1 MDTKTII
8 IICAVVAVVLIISI
22 TVYILTRGNY
32 TRVLCGSKHFEG
44 DFASYVS
51 NTKLPLSQEG
61 NRYSYSFW
69 LYIINLPENSEFET
83 DVNYDKPI
91 LYRYGSPN
99 ISYNTKL
106 HRLRFQIAYKDNL
119 DMVNYYNLDVDKTKV
134 QTWTNY
140 VLVVNDRHVS
150 IYENGKLLTGAK
162 IPHVPF
168 IFNRNI
174 YLGEKD
180 NNFNGYVAEIK
191 YFNKALKQ
199 DAIKAL
205 HGSRPSL
212 PNISN

>member
-8 IICAVVAVVLIISI
+8 IICATVSAVFIISLI
-22 TVYILTRGNY
+22 VYILTRGNY

-44 DFASYVS
+44 TYASYVS

-61 NRYSYSFW
+61 NRYTYSFW
-69 LYIINLPENSEFET
+69 LYIVNLPENSEFET
-83 DVNYDKPI
+83 NVHYDKPI

-99 ISYNTKL
+99 ISYNTKH

-119 DMVNYYNLDVDKTKV
+119 DMVNYYDLDVDKTKA
-134 QTWTNY
+134 QTWVHYT
-140 VLVVNDRHVS
+140 LVVNNRNVYV
-150 IYENGKLLTGAK
+150 YEDGKLLTGAK

-180 NNFNGYVAEIK
+180 NNFNGYVAEIR
-191 YFNKALKQ
+191 YYNKVLEK
-199 DAIKAL
+199 DEIK
-205 HGSRPSL
+205 SIYRNKPSL